1 MTIYNHLT
9 NFHILKFK
17 LLHVDFGFFMLLFMS
32 QHVSLEIQQIVED
45 FLANIT
51 FMSVF
56 VNSGH
61 VNPEGPWVGKLLSTN
76 GTLVLWVVLVF
87 VVLLVSFQER
97 PLNEDRHG
105 H

>member
-1 MTIYNHLT
+1 MLNI
-9 NFHILKFK
+9 
-17 LLHVDFGFFMLLFMS
+17 HVDFGFFMLVFMC

-45 FLANIT
+45 LLANIT

-61 VNPEGPWVGKLLSTN
+61 VNPEGPWVGQLLATN

-87 VVLLVSFQER
+87 VVLLVSLQER
-97 PLNEDRHG
+97 PLSGDRYG